1 MTIKSIVI
9 CGATVF
15 TLTALIAGCSHS
27 PSSSATQSAAASHAC
42 ESNPYMMKYNCS
54 ITKIQ
59 AAAENGSADAQY
71 ALGYMYYY
79 GIGTVR
85 DQQTAELWIER
96 SAAQG
101 QPLAKKAWSL
111 INSGATFTDLHQA
124 AAGNDYT
131 APYDSRSASTIVQ
144 QEPADIDNMNKTV
157 PTEPITKHLP
167 AYHMPTQSSQNIPG
181 GLTSGTSSETTS
193 ETTAAASPPIAQE
206 HHAISDP
213 RLSPNAKPRIASA
226 QPKSN
231 ASADM
236 SVLIPSSPQQT
247 NPTVATNQKYTVQLL
262 ASNKLSDLKSF
273 VAVHNLGN
281 KAAYFETKLDGKP
294 WFMLTYGQ
302 YNSAVQAE
310 LALQNLPK
318 SLQHHQPWV
327 KSLAIVHQEV
337 KQQKVIA

>member
-1 MTIKSIVI
+1 MKIKSIVI

-15 TLTALIAGCSHS
+15 TLTALIVGCSHS

-42 ESNPYMMKYNCS
+42 EANPYMMKYNCS

-59 AAAENGSADAQY
+59 SAAENGSADAQY

-124 AAGNDYT
+124 AAGNDYK

-167 AYHMPTQSSQNIPG
+167 AYHMPTQSSQNTPG
-181 GLTSGTSSETTS
+181 GLTSGTSSETT
-193 ETTAAASPPIAQE
+193 TTAASPPIAQE
-206 HHAISDP
+206 HHTIRDP
-213 RLSPNAKPRIASA
+213 RLSPNAKPKVAIVPTINQSLSSVPTIQKSSA
-226 QPKSN
+226 
-231 ASADM
+231 
-236 SVLIPSSPQQT
+236 
-247 NPTVATNQKYTVQLL
+247 TVAASQKYTVQLL
-262 ASNKLSDLKSF
+262 ASNKLSDLKTF
-273 VAVHNLGN
+273 VSVHNLGN

-302 YNSAVQAE
+302 YNSASQAE
-310 LALQNLPK
+310 LALQNMPK

-327 KSLAIVHQEV
+327 KSLAIIHQEV